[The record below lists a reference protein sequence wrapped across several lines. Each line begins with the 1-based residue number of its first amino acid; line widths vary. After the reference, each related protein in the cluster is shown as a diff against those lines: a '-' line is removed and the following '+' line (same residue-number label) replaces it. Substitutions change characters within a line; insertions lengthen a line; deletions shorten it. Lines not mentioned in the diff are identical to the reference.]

1 MTPTRI
7 GIASFAVGI
16 VVSVVTR
23 MWATTALPHGEFVFS
38 YCWLEVN
45 RDIRHPEVTNISK
58 QLQPTVSGGLVFAGL
73 AWLFGAYY
81 GYRAIRDGGR

>member
-23 MWATTALPHGEFVFS
+23 MWATTALPYGEFV
-38 YCWLEVN
+38 
-45 RDIRHPEVTNISK
+45 
-58 QLQPTVSGGLVFAGL
+58 VSGGLAVAGV

-81 GYRAIRDGGR
+81 GYRAIRNEGR

>member
-7 GIASFAVGI
+7 GIGAFAAGI

-23 MWATTALPHGEFVFS
+23 MWATTALPHGEFVFA
-38 YCWLEVN
+38 
-45 RDIRHPEVTNISK
+45 
-58 QLQPTVSGGLVFAGL
+58 GGLGFASL

-81 GYRAIRDGGR
+81 GSRAIRDEGR

>member
-23 MWATTALPHGEFVFS
+23 MWATTALPYGEFVFS
-38 YCWLEVN
+38 A
-45 RDIRHPEVTNISK
+45 
-58 QLQPTVSGGLVFAGL
+58 GLVFAGL
-73 AWLFGAYY
+73 AWLFGVYY
-81 GYRAIRDGGR
+81 GSRAIRDAGR